1 MFSPIRL
8 SHILQFIPRAAFNA
22 AVKQSQADRYVK
34 KVSSWDLL
42 VAFNGSGDRFCK
54 ASLSVERLRLLA
66 LRW

>member
-34 KVSSWDLL
+34 KVSSWDL
-42 VAFNGSGDRFCK
+42 
-54 ASLSVERLRLLA
+54 
-66 LRW
+66 

>member
-42 VAFNGSGDRFCK
+42 VTLLLGQLTQAR
-54 ASLSVERLRLLA
+54 SLRSLTVTSQA
-66 LRW
+66 LQ